1 MIDRRSLL
9 AGTGGLMLGS
19 LGAGLAPSAAA
30 AADKR
35 DAMLLIDKATTSAR
49 AILTDPNYSAA
60 KSYLDRAKGVMIVPE
75 MVKAGFIVGGEVGDA
90 VVLARGADGSWTDPS
105 FHFMAAGSIGFQIG
119 VEAKEIVI
127 AIMTEKGLNA
137 LLTEQFKFGGDV
149 SVTAGPVGGGV
160 SAGSVG
166 SVGADFVAFSKS
178 KGLFGGGALDGSLIQ
193 PKPDYLEAFY
203 GTAASPKQVLIERK
217 FTNPDAAGLKRA
229 IRGN

>member
-1 MIDRRSLL
+1 MIKRRSLL
-9 AGTGGLMLGS
+9 AGTGLMML
-19 LGAGLAPSAAA
+19 AGLLMPDTAS

-35 DAMLLIDKATTSAR
+35 DAMLLVDKATTSAR

-60 KSYLDRAKGVMIVPE
+60 RSYLDRAKGVMIVPGL
-75 MVKAGFIVGGEVGDA
+75 VKAGFIVGGEVGDA
-90 VVLARGADGSWTDPS
+90 VVLARSPDGSWSDPS

-127 AIMTEKGLNA
+127 AIMTDKGLNA
-137 LLTEQFKFGGDV
+137 LMTDQFKFGGDV
-149 SVTAGPVGGGV
+149 SVTAGPVGAGV
-160 SAGSVG
+160 SAGTVG
-166 SVGADFVAFSKS
+166 SAGADFVAFSKS

-217 FTNPDAAGLKRA
+217 FSTADADGLKKALRD
-229 IRGN
+229 R